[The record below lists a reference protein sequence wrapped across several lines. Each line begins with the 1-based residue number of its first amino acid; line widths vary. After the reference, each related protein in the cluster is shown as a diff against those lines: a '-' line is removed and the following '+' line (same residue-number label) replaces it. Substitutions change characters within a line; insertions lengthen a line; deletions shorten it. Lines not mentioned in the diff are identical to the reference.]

1 VTRVDFYVLRST
13 AASEIQRTACRIAEK
28 AYRLGQ
34 KVFLHTASEN
44 SAREVDQLLWVFRD
58 GSFIPHELADSDD
71 AGHTP
76 VVIGHDR
83 EPDPAHRDLLI
94 NLADEVPLFFSRF
107 ERVAEIVGGEETQ
120 KSNGRERFRFYR
132 DRGYSLNTHE
142 LG

>member
-1 VTRVDFYVLRST
+1 VTRVDFYVLRS
-13 AASEIQRTACRIAEK
+13 ANASETQRTACRIAEK

-34 KVFLHTASEN
+34 KVYLHTGSQQ
-44 SAREVDQLLWVFRD
+44 SAESVDQLLWVFRD
-58 GSFIPHELADSDD
+58 GSFVPHDLADSTS
-71 AGHTP
+71 AGSTA

-107 ERVAEIVGGEETQ
+107 ERVAEIVGGDEQ
-120 KSNGRERFRFYR
+120 QRIIARERFRFYR